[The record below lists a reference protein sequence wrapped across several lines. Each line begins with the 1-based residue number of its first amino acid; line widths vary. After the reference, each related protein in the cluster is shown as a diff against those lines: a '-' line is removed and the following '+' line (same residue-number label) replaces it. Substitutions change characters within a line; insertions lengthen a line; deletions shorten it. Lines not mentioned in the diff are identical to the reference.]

1 MAYDKTE
8 IYAKDIAPLVKQI
21 LLLCDQNKIPVF
33 ITLALRDDG
42 KETTWYSEMISSMN
56 ADRKLSNDYLPKI
69 VNVLNGFD
77 LVPYLDQKAIDME
90 VHTEP
95 DDSGEKTSINETILD
110 SFTSEQY
117 FQNQDHP

>member
-56 ADRKLSNDYLPKI
+56 ADRELANDLLPKF
-69 VNVLNGFD
+69 VNILNGFD
-77 LVPYLDQKAIDME
+77 MVPYLDQKTIDME
-90 VHTEP
+90 YHMVSDELNP
-95 DDSGEKTSINETILD
+95 GTSIEPGPT
-110 SFTSEQY
+110 Q
-117 FQNQDHP
+117 

>member
-8 IYAKDIAPLVKQI
+8 LYAKDIAPLVKQI
-21 LLLCDQNKIPVF
+21 LLLCDQNQIPAF
-33 ITLALRDDG
+33 ITMAVRDDG
-42 KETTWYSEMISSMN
+42 KETVWQSKMISSMN
-56 ADRKLSNDYLPKI
+56 ADRKLSNDYLPKM

-117 FQNQDHP
+117 FQ